1 MNFGDNI
8 RVAEE
13 KGLNNIDVIEEG
25 DLLEL
30 FLNQNSLNKDHIK
43 KC

>member
-13 KGLNNIDVIEEG
+13 KGLSNIDVIEEG

-30 FLNQNSLNKDHIK
+30 FLNQNSQNKDHIK